1 MALRRIT
8 RLITARGSL
17 RGLSRWLFLVTLVIT
32 PWLYGA
38 TTSWAI
44 ELVNGML
51 GLVLAIWI
59 ASLLLDRRWPLVPRW
74 LVVIAGLI
82 LAQGWWMTVNAHAIY
97 DSTFRVFVPMD
108 ALRPDA
114 PGSAD
119 WVLSFAWMLRAT
131 ALLGIVCL
139 VAEIAQRPVWLLR
152 LWYAIAIA
160 GGSIALLGLI
170 QKGTGAQAIF
180 WRPMLQQAREVHP
193 FFASYYYHAN
203 AGAFLN
209 LVLPPAAGL
218 VAWTWARTSSPVTRS
233 LWVTLLGFIAIA
245 ILSNTSRMAQI
256 VGAATVL
263 AIACAV
269 ARAVMRFL
277 AQIEKRTLAIGSLVV
292 LAALVAVAQ
301 AVQLDAPLRRW
312 NEFAE
317 QAPIS
322 VRWTAYR
329 TGISAIGAAGLLG
342 FGPGTFQAVFPH
354 YQHAVETKLPGT
366 WRFLHQDYLQTV
378 LEWGW
383 VGSALAAGLF
393 FGGIVLAIRNYSRAK
408 TRRWSNRQR
417 ILLPC
422 VVLALVGV
430 AVHATLDFPLQIL
443 SIQLLVATYLGICWG
458 SVLWSNEITNS
469 RQRPPTPDV

>member
-1 MALRRIT
+1 MAWRHIT
-8 RLITARGSL
+8 RSITARGSL
-17 RGLSRWLFLVTLVIT
+17 RGLARWLFLATLVIT

-38 TTSWAI
+38 TTAWAI
-44 ELVNGML
+44 EIVNGTL

-59 ASLLLDRRWPLVPRW
+59 ASLLLDRRWPMVPRT
-74 LVVIAGLI
+74 LVVIGGLI
-82 LAQGWWMTVNAHAIY
+82 LLQGWWMTVNAHAIY
-97 DSTFRVFVPMD
+97 DSTFRVFAPLE
-108 ALRPDA
+108 ALRRDA

-119 WVLSFAWMLRAT
+119 YVLSFAWMLRAT
-131 ALLGIVCL
+131 ALLGVVCL

-180 WRPMLQQAREVHP
+180 WRPVLQQATEVHP

-218 VAWTWARTSSPVTRS
+218 VAWILARTSSPVARAI
-233 LWVTLLGFIAIA
+233 WITLLGFVAIA

-256 VGAATVL
+256 VGAVTVL
-263 AIACAV
+263 VIAGAV
-269 ARAVMRFL
+269 ARPVMRFL
-277 AQIEKRTLAIGSLVV
+277 AGIEKRTLVMGSLVV
-292 LAALVAVAQ
+292 VLALVAVAQ

-322 VRWTAYR
+322 VRWTAYH
-329 TGISAIGAAGLLG
+329 TALSAIGAAGLLG

-354 YQHAVETKLPGT
+354 YQHMVGNKLQGT
-366 WRFLHQDYLQTV
+366 WRFLHQDYLQTI

-383 VGSALAAGLF
+383 LGSALAAGLF
-393 FGGIVLAIRNYSRAK
+393 FGGIALAVRNYSRAK

-430 AVHATLDFPLQIL
+430 AIHATLDFPLQIL
-443 SIQLLVATYLGICWG
+443 SLQLFVATYLGICWG
-458 SVLWSNEITNS
+458 SMRWSNEIAKST
-469 RQRPPTPDV
+469 RRPPPSNL